1 MRTRCPNCG
10 TTLSLDALIAHDGAR
25 DALGVAFKL
34 SGQLGNTLVRYIGLF
49 RPETR
54 ELTMDRVGKLLNE
67 LLPDLQAQRI
77 ERNGTVFNAPP
88 ACWVWAI
95 EQTVAARDA
104 GRLTTPL
111 KGHGWLYQVMTQWQ
125 GETTAVAALP
135 ESLPARQMPS
145 VRPSQTTAALAA
157 LQGRLNGG

>member
-25 DALGVAFKL
+25 DALGAAFKL
-34 SGQLGNTLVRYIGLF
+34 SGQLGNALVRYVGLF

-67 LLPDLQAQRI
+67 LLPDVQAQRI
-77 ERNGTVFNAPP
+77 ERNGIVFNAPS

-95 EQTVAARDA
+95 EQTLAARDS

-111 KGHGWLYQVMTQWQ
+111 KGHGWLYQVMSQWQ
-125 GETTAVAALP
+125 GESTSVAILP
-135 ESLPARQMPS
+135 DPS
-145 VRPSQTTAALAA
+145 MSKPLLAARPSQTTAALAA